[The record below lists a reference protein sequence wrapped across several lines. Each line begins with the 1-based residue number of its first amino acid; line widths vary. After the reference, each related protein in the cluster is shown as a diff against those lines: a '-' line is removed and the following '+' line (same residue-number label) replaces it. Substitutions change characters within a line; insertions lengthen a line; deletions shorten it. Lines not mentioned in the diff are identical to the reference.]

1 MHDRWTAVDTYLAE
15 ALIAN
20 DPDLE
25 QALTASDAAG
35 LPPISVSATHGKLL
49 YLLAKLQGA
58 RHAAATGKRG
68 GGPLRPDLHRRR
80 QAEQPGVLHLG
91 A

>member
-68 GGPLRPDLHRRR
+68 GGPF
-80 QAEQPGVLHLG
+80 
-91 A
+91 